1 MLSKLLLLF
10 INRWGLTRCCYLCT
24 KWLSH
29 SWSHWHSVSAF
40 WSTKWCISFS
50 KHLTLCFWI
59 WLRVSLLSKQVVEST
74 RDWLVFLCKI
84 RAHKFTSISG
94 LSIWWRQELALLSSR
109 YGFQLPWIWASDH
122 RTLVSLNIDCLICY
136 LRLEYDFVVFLLIL
150 R

>member
-10 INRWGLTRCCYLCT
+10 IYSWGLTWCCYLGT

-29 SWSHWHSVSAF
+29 SRSHWYSVSAF

-50 KHLTLCFWI
+50 KHLTLRFCI
-59 WLRVSLLSKQVVEST
+59 CLTVSLLSKQVVEST

-84 RAHKFTSISG
+84 RAHKFTSICG
-94 LSIWWRQELALLSSR
+94 LSIWWRQQLTLLSSR
-109 YGFQLPWIWASDH
+109 YGFQLPWVWASDH

-136 LRLEYDFVVFLLIL
+136 LRLEYDFIVFLLIL
-150 R
+150 W